1 MNLDLCGFG
10 RVMSRNLDPCRSV
23 PHPTRPGQVLS
34 PKREYATKG
43 DESLNVTSWWRCLIA

>member
-34 PKREYATKG
+34 PKSEYATKG
-43 DESLNVTSWWRCLIA
+43 DESLNVTSLWRCLIA